1 MPNSFGSFT
10 HNLRMI
16 TATQIETPA
25 LKANYNVGYVW
36 LISSVAAMGGLLFG
50 WDWVVIGGAKPFF
63 QRYFALTSETQIG
76 WANSCALIGCLAGA
90 LAAGALSDKL
100 GRKRLL
106 IVSALLFAVTSLG
119 NALAHNFSIFIAWRI
134 LGGVAIGL
142 ASNLSPMYIAEIAPA
157 QIRGRLVAI
166 NQLTVVVGILL
177 AQYINWFLVRNLPQ
191 GATDEFIR
199 NSWFGQQGWRWMFGL
214 TAAPALL
221 FFIGMWLVPESP
233 RWLAKNGNPA
243 RARGILAKIGD
254 EAYADAA
261 IADIKCTLAQ
271 EDVQR
276 VRFSD
281 LLQPAMRKVLVLGVV
296 LAVFQQWCGI
306 NVIFNYAEEIF
317 RAAGYDISS
326 VLKNIAWTGSVNLAF
341 TFVAL
346 GVVDRAGRR
355 PLMLLGSIG
364 LAVIYVAMGFCYST
378 GVKGL
383 PMLLLVLAAI
393 GCYAMSLAPV
403 TWVVISEVFP
413 NRIRGAAMAV
423 AVSALWI
430 ACFILTYTFPLLNA
444 TLGSA
449 KTFWLYAAICV
460 AGFIFIKLKLPE
472 TRGKSLEQIER
483 ELVD

>member
-1 MPNSFGSFT
+1 
-10 HNLRMI
+10 MI
-16 TATQIETPA
+16 TAIPTGAST
-25 LKANYNVGYVW
+25 LKASYRMGYIW
-36 LISSVAAMGGLLFG
+36 LISIVAAMGGLLFG

-63 QRYFALTSETQIG
+63 QRYFELTSEAQIG
-76 WANSCALIGCLAGA
+76 WANSCALIGCLVGA
-90 LAAGALSDKL
+90 LAAGALSDKF

-106 IVSALLFAVTSLG
+106 ILAALLFAVTSLG
-119 NALAHNFSIFIAWRI
+119 NALAHHFSVFIAWRM

-142 ASNLSPMYIAEIAPA
+142 ASNLSPMYIAEVAPA
-157 QIRGRLVAI
+157 QIRGRLVAV
-166 NQLTVVVGILL
+166 NQLTIVIGILL
-177 AQYINWFLVRNLPQ
+177 AQYLNWYLVRDLPA
-191 GATDEFIR
+191 GAPDEFIR
-199 NSWFGQQGWRWMFGL
+199 TSWFGQQGWRWMFGL

-221 FFIGMWLVPESP
+221 FFLGMMLVPESP
-233 RWLAKNGNPA
+233 RWLAKNGKMT
-243 RARGILAKIGD
+243 RAHGILARIGGMD
-254 EAYADAA
+254 YANAA
-261 IADIKCTLAQ
+261 VADISSTLVKEAG
-271 EDVQR
+271 QR
-276 VRFSD
+276 VRFAD
-281 LLQPAMRKVLVLGVV
+281 LLAPKMRKVLLLGIG

-346 GVVDRAGRR
+346 GVVDRGGRR
-355 PLMLLGSIG
+355 PLMLLGSAA
-364 LAVIYVAMGFCYST
+364 LAVIYLIMGFCYHD

-403 TWVVISEVFP
+403 VWVVISEIFP

-430 ACFILTYTFPLLNA
+430 ACFLLTYTFPILNA
-444 TLGSA
+444 KFGSA
-449 KTFWLYAAICV
+449 GTFWLYAAICV
-460 AGFIFIKLKLPE
+460 AGFIFIFFKLPE
-472 TRGKSLEQIER
+472 TKGKSLEQIER